1 MLFSR
6 LNVWRKYF
14 VALLLCFKVIFPLG
28 AFASQG
34 NDIAY
39 KLALSKELADVGAA
53 LEFYQERRFEPIWVG
68 RSRDARKRL
77 GALFAAFEDSA
88 AHGLPHGLFD
98 ARAIRNNIRS
108 IRTSVDLGE
117 VEGKI
122 TRTYLQYA
130 QMIQFGVVRPGAVDE
145 EIKRKRS
152 KIDQRSYLT
161 NLVLWMRRHFFK
173 VYIRKAANMRVC

>member
-1 MLFSR
+1 MLFST

-14 VALLLCFKVIFPLG
+14 VALLLCFKVICPLG

-98 ARAIRNNIRS
+98 ARAIRKQPDSATTPPQGRLRLI
-108 IRTSVDLGE
+108 
-117 VEGKI
+117 
-122 TRTYLQYA
+122 
-130 QMIQFGVVRPGAVDE
+130 
-145 EIKRKRS
+145 
-152 KIDQRSYLT
+152 
-161 NLVLWMRRHFFK
+161 
-173 VYIRKAANMRVC
+173 